1 MLRATLYVIILTIL
15 PVGVASAQ
23 TAPHIDGISGYSPM
37 RNPEERIHDR
47 ELDRAYETTI
57 KSTKSG
63 RDAEKNSSDPW
74 GDVRSTPPAAA
85 KNKQKP

>member
-1 MLRATLYVIILTIL
+1 MLRVTIYVMIIAIL
-15 PVGVASAQ
+15 SVGVASAQ

-57 KSTKSG
+57 KSTKS
-63 RDAEKNSSDPW
+63 RPDAEKKYSDPW
-74 GDVRSTPPAAA
+74 GDVRTTPPAAA
-85 KNKQKP
+85 KNKQ